1 MCAKVKIGKLLS
13 SEFKVKKGL
22 RQGDAIAPLL
32 FQVVLEIAFRRSE
45 VETQGT
51 VLDRCCQ
58 IMAYADGVVLWEE
71 NYGIWQTY

>member
-1 MCAKVKIGKLLS
+1 
-13 SEFKVKKGL
+13 
-22 RQGDAIAPLL
+22 
-32 FQVVLEIAFRRSE
+32 VLEIAFRRSE